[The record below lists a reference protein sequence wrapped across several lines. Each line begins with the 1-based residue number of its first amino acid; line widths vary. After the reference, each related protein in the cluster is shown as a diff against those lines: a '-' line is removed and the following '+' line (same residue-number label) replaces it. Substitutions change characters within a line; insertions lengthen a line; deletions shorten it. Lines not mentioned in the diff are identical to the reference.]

1 MCNSMQVDRI
11 QKKGIKSSAE
21 EDGEKFKIV
30 ARETGLMSVS
40 SATVKIA
47 KHWIKFPWEAVW
59 LPSLEGFK
67 DRLDM
72 YEKWQMPQMTK

>member
-40 SATVKIA
+40 PATVKIA
-47 KHWIKFPWEAVW
+47 KH
-59 LPSLEGFK
+59 
-67 DRLDM
+67 
-72 YEKWQMPQMTK
+72 